1 MRIALVHDYL
11 TQHGGAERVLEA
23 LHEQYP
29 DAPVFT
35 SLYDHDALPASYRSW
50 DIRASRVSA
59 LPGVKQR
66 HRLLLPFYPALFSAI
81 GRQLRGYDLI
91 LADSSAWSHH
101 AAAEG
106 AALIC
111 YCHSPARFLYG
122 DQDYLRPAAVP
133 GAVSPIAPALYR
145 SLRALDRRA
154 AVRVD
159 RYIANSQTVARRIQT
174 VYGRSAPVIYP
185 PVDIERFDRGE
196 PGEPED
202 WYLVIS
208 RLVPHKRVDLAIEA
222 CRQRGARLKVI
233 GDGRSLRD
241 LRATAGPTV
250 ELLGYQDDATVAELL
265 RRCRALILPAK
276 EDFGITPV
284 EAQAAGR
291 PVIAYNQGGAL
302 ETVIP
307 GETGVFFKE
316 QTAAS
321 LAEALGTFETM
332 TWDSGRIQINARRFG
347 RDRFKREIAQLVDEV
362 TAGRC
367 SDSSM

>member
-1 MRIALVHDYL
+1 VRIALVHDYL

-35 SLYDHDALPASYRSW
+35 SLYDPNALPPSYRSW
-50 DIRASRVSA
+50 DIRPSKMNS
-59 LPGVKQR
+59 LPAVKRR

-106 AALIC
+106 AALVC

-122 DQDYLRPAAVP
+122 DQDYLQPAALP
-133 GAVSPIAPALYR
+133 GVVSPIAPALYR

-154 AVRVD
+154 AARVD
-159 RYIANSQTVARRIQT
+159 RYIANSQTVARRIQAA
-174 VYGRSAPVIYP
+174 YDRSATVIYP
-185 PVDIERFDRGE
+185 PVDLERFDQGD
-196 PGEPED
+196 PGAPED

-222 CRQRGARLKVI
+222 CRRRGVGLKVV
-233 GDGRSLRD
+233 GDGRSLRA
-241 LRATAGPTV
+241 LREKAGPTV
-250 ELLGYQDDATVAELL
+250 ELLGYQHDETVADLL

-291 PVIAYNQGGAL
+291 PVIAYGRGGAL
-302 ETVIP
+302 ETVLP
-307 GETGVFFKE
+307 GETGLFFTE
-316 QTAAS
+316 QTPVS
-321 LAEALGTFETM
+321 LAEALDAFETM
-332 TWDSGRIQINARRFG
+332 TWDTARIRANARRFG
-347 RDRFKREIAQLVDEV
+347 RDRFKREIVQVVDEV
-362 TAGRC
+362 MAARC
-367 SDSSM
+367 ANGQL

>member
-1 MRIALVHDYL
+1 VRVALVHDYL
-11 TQHGGAERVLEA
+11 TQHGGAERVLEV

-29 DAPVFT
+29 GAPVFT
-35 SLYDHDALPASYRSW
+35 SLYDPDALPVFYRSW
-50 DIRASRVSA
+50 DIRASKMSS

-66 HRLLLPFYPALFSAI
+66 HRLLLPFYPALFRAI

-106 AALIC
+106 SALIC

-122 DQDYLRPAAVP
+122 DQDYLQPAAVP
-133 GAVSPIAPALYR
+133 GVVSPIAPALYR

-154 AVRVD
+154 AARVD
-159 RYIANSQTVARRIQT
+159 RYIANSQTVARRIQA
-174 VYGRSAPVIYP
+174 VYGRSATVIYP
-185 PVDIERFDRGE
+185 PVDIERFDQGD

-208 RLVPHKRVDLAIEA
+208 RLVPHKRVDLAIEV
-222 CRQRGARLKVI
+222 CRRRGVGLKVV
-233 GDGRSLRD
+233 GDGRALSA
-241 LRATAGPTV
+241 LRAKAGPTV
-250 ELLGYQDDATVAELL
+250 ELLGYQDDGTVAELL

-284 EAQAAGR
+284 EAQASGR
-291 PVIAYNQGGAL
+291 PVIAYGQGGAL

-307 GETGVFFKE
+307 GETGLFFTE
-316 QTAAS
+316 QTPES
-321 LAEALGTFETM
+321 LAAALDAFETM
-332 TWDSGRIQINARRFG
+332 TWDSARIRENARRFG
-347 RDRFKREIAQLVDEV
+347 RDRFKREIAQVVDEV
-362 TAGRC
+362 MARRGATGR
-367 SDSSM
+367 M

>member
-1 MRIALVHDYL
+1 VRIALVHDYL

-35 SLYDHDALPASYRSW
+35 SLYDPDALPASYRSW
-50 DIRASRVSA
+50 DIRSSKISL
-59 LPGVKQR
+59 LPGVKRR
-66 HRLLLPFYPALFSAI
+66 HRMLLPVYPALFGAI

-101 AAAEG
+101 AAADG

-122 DQDYLRPAAVP
+122 DQDYLTPAAVP
-133 GAVSPIAPALYR
+133 GVVSSIAPALYR

-154 AVRVD
+154 AARVD
-159 RYIANSQTVARRIQT
+159 RYIANSRAVAKRIEAA
-174 VYGRSAPVIYP
+174 YGRASTVIYP
-185 PVDIERFDRGE
+185 PVDIERFDHGD

-202 WYLVIS
+202 WFLVVS

-222 CRQRGARLKVI
+222 CRRRGVGLKVV
-233 GDGRSLRD
+233 GEGRALAE
-241 LRATAGPTV
+241 LRAKAGPTV
-250 ELLGYQDDATVAELL
+250 ELLGYQDDATVADLL

-291 PVIAYNQGGAL
+291 PVIAYGQGGAR

-307 GETGVFFKE
+307 GETGLFFDE
-316 QTAAS
+316 QTPES
-321 LAEALGTFETM
+321 LAQALETFESM
-332 TWDSGRIQINARRFG
+332 TWTSARMQQNARRFG
-347 RDRFKREIAQLVDEV
+347 RDRFKREIAEVVDEV
-362 TAGRC
+362 VTHRFANGE
-367 SDSSM
+367 S